1 MAYVYQHIREDNNEV
16 FYIGIGSD
24 KSFKRANEFS
34 SGRNS
39 YWRNIKNK
47 TNIKVK
53 IIYKDVSWDDACE
66 IEQLLIDMY
75 GRKDL
80 MKGTL
85 VNMTDGGDGSVN
97 IIVSKDTREKL
108 SKAGKGR
115 KMSQELKDKLF
126 NLKIGIPRKEETKQK
141 LRQYTGIKS
150 SKSIQ
155 LINTDTGE
163 LFESIIDLA
172 SKYNIKYRVILNRLN
187 CNKKSRDKRLFNIKV
202 ISKEEY
208 IAELENRIKQ
218 LEK

>member
-1 MAYVYQHIREDNNEV
+1 
-16 FYIGIGSD
+16 
-24 KSFKRANEFS
+24 
-34 SGRNS
+34 
-39 YWRNIKNK
+39 
-47 TNIKVK
+47 
-53 IIYKDVSWDDACE
+53 
-66 IEQLLIDMY
+66 MY

-85 VNMTDGGDGSVN
+85 VNMTDGGDGSIN

-150 SKSIQ
+150 SKAIQ